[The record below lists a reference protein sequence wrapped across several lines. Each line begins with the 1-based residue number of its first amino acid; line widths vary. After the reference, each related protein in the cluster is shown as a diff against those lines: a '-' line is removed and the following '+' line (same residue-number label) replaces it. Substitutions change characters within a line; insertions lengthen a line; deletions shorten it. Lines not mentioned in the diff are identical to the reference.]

1 MPEVTLDRPARPPPE
16 LQTREAVVDPRV
28 VALRGMFPDYDDL
41 ILCAHFS
48 LSSYGMSWMK
58 A

>member
-1 MPEVTLDRPARPPPE
+1 MPELTLDRPARPAPE
-16 LQTREAVVDPRV
+16 LQTREAVIDPRV

-48 LSSYGMSWMK
+48 LSSCSITWMK